1 MERNGTVAYIMLC
14 TLKQVSSPETPAR
27 SDMES
32 KHREASEKLAE
43 AIRSSLRRGDFYTR
57 YSYTQYLIL
66 FSDIRMEHCKI
77 VSDRIQKR
85 FEQKTA
91 GEYQVDFDV
100 TSIEGTDK
108 KES

>member
-1 MERNGTVAYIMLC
+1 MLC
-14 TLKQVSSPETPAR
+14 MGEIPLWVNVGEFQKLAEKGQQAEAPAH

-43 AIRSSLRRGDFYTR
+43 AICSALRRG
-57 YSYTQYLIL
+57 
-66 FSDIRMEHCKI
+66 
-77 VSDRIQKR
+77 
-85 FEQKTA
+85 
-91 GEYQVDFDV
+91 DFDV